1 MTYVIEQFGDTT
13 AQREGSGTRNGL
25 MLRITITQQGDSAI
39 IRLEGKLIGA
49 WVEELRRCWR
59 ETLAQTKGRKIVADL
74 DAVSF
79 MDVPGQKLLR
89 EMHLAGTT
97 LVGRGV
103 LTTHLLDQIEGHY
116 AS

>member
-1 MTYVIEQFGDTT
+1 
-13 AQREGSGTRNGL
+13 
-25 MLRITITQQGDSAI
+25 MLRITVTQHGDSAI
-39 IRLEGKLIGA
+39 IRLEGKLIDA

-59 ETLAQTKGRKIVADL
+59 ETLAQAEGRKIVADL
-74 DAVSF
+74 GAVSF
-79 MDVPGQKLLR
+79 VDAPGQRLLR

-103 LTTHLLDQIEGHY
+103 LTRYLLDQIEGYY